1 MGRLNREVAKQREEE
16 AVAGLLTGSSV
27 KEVNEALKLKYGK
40 KMGLKKIYELKKAV
54 KEAQVLT
61 PDVANIEVPPED
73 TTE

>member
-16 AVAGLLTGSSV
+16 AVAGLLAGSSV